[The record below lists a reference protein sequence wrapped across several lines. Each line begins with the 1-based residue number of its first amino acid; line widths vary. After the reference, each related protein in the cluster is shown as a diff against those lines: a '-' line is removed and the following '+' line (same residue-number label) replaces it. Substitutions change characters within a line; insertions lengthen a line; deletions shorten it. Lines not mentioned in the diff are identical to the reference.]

1 MTGISKKIKA
11 TLVLLLVILISF
23 SVYIS
28 RSTSSVQE
36 SDPFWNTSNE
46 KSTQQIDHQAWQ
58 VILDNYLLEDEASG
72 INRFDYGEIDAEDRR
87 LLEAYLKTMQGID
100 PREYA
105 SLEQAA
111 YWINLYNAL
120 TIKLIAD
127 NYPVQSIT
135 KLGHSLTSFGPWD
148 DPAAMI
154 AGRSV
159 SLNDIEHRILRP
171 IWGDARIHFAV
182 NCASLGCPNLQ
193 PEVFS
198 SNNLESLLNKGAKE
212 YLSHPRGLRFENGTL
227 VLSEIFK
234 WYSEDFGDSEE
245 EILKHLGNYVSS
257 TMRLKLLKHKTG
269 IDYEY
274 DWSLNGLE

>member
-11 TLVLLLVILISF
+11 TLVLLFVILISF
-23 SVYIS
+23 SLYIS

-105 SLEQAA
+105 SFEQAA

-135 KLGHSLTSFGPWD
+135 KLGQSLASFGPWD

-193 PEVFS
+193 PDVFS
-198 SNNLESLLNKGAKE
+198 SNNLEALLNKGATE

-245 EILKHLGNYVSS
+245 AILKHLGNYVPS
-257 TMRLKLLKHKTG
+257 TVKTKLLDYKAN
-269 IDYEY
+269 INYEY
-274 DWSLNGLE
+274 DWSLNDLE